1 MRYLGLDIGD
11 RWIGVALS
19 DPQGMLA
26 SPLAVIA
33 RKNDPQAIDDIK
45 GLIKKHDVALIV
57 AGLPRLM
64 NGTLGQQAVKV
75 QNFVA
80 SLTGHIGVPIEF
92 RDERLTTAMAKRL
105 KRDTKFRKNRK
116 IRSDSAAAALIL
128 QGYLD
133 EQSERLRADRVDAD
147 TF

>member
-19 DPQGMLA
+19 DPQGVLA

-33 RKNDPQAIDDIK
+33 RKNDPQAVDDIK
-45 GLIKKHDVALIV
+45 GLVRQHQVALIV

-75 QNFVA
+75 QDFVA
-80 SLTGHIGVPIEF
+80 GLTGHIGVPIEF

-105 KRDTKFRKNRK
+105 KRDTKVKKNKK

-133 EQSERLRADRVDAD
+133 EQSVRLRADWVDTN